1 MLAHVSSVSTTELG
15 IDFVHLVSKDPPIDR
30 IDLIKTAFNAFTAI
44 GRTFDPGVA
53 EEIRAIAVSLY
64 AGK

>member
-1 MLAHVSSVSTTELG
+1 MP
-15 IDFVHLVSKDPPIDR
+15 LVSKDPPTDR